1 MAPLDFLIHLLN
13 FVMPAAVVGTLVAL
27 AAPWALKSRTAR
39 SRWRQAAV
47 NAAAGAVALVAGL
60 VFFGNDGKMATYA
73 AMVAL
78 IATSQWV
85 AATGWKR

>member
-13 FVMPAAVVGTLVAL
+13 FVMPAVVVGALVAF
-27 AAPWALKSRTAR
+27 AAPSLLKSRSRR
-39 SRWRQAAV
+39 SRWRQSAV

-73 AMVAL
+73 AMLAL
-78 IATSQWV
+78 IATSQWL
-85 AATGWKR
+85 AASGGKR